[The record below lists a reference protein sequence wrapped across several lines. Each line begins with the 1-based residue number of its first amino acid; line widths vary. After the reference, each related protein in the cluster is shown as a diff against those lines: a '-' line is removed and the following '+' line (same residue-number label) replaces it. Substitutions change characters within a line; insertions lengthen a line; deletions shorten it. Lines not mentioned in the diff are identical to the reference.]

1 MPFSR
6 LIRAAKARKDSA
18 GVVDSCGGSCR
29 FLYYTGSL
37 LPGENTEY
45 LEKCCCPRQI
55 DRELTGSK
63 ADSLAPN
70 DEELGCPLRSLR
82 LWAHLT
88 DPLVRPSKIWNWVGL
103 GLFCEPDAGGW
114 TAGW

>member
-1 MPFSR
+1 MTLSR
-6 LIRAAKARKDSA
+6 LIRAAKAGEDSA
-18 GVVDSCGGSCR
+18 DAVNSYGGSRR

-45 LEKCCCPRQI
+45 LEKCCCLRQI
-55 DRELTGSK
+55 GRELTGSK

-82 LWAHLT
+82 LCARLK
-88 DPLVRPSKIWNWVGL
+88 DPLVRPRKIWTWVGL
-103 GLFCEPDAGGW
+103 GLFCEPDAVGC